1 MEWVDG
7 VKLTDA
13 NGIRGLGE
21 VHFENSQV
29 ISSGDGRFFH
39 LIGKVRESFRKVW
52 DPLPVISRVV
62 TPLIGIITPVNPY

>member
-21 VHFENSQV
+21 VHFENYQV

-39 LIGKVRESFRKVW
+39 LIGKVRKSFPKVW
-52 DPLPVISRVV
+52 GPS
-62 TPLIGIITPVNPY
+62 TSYK